1 MFQGEVPSRLSAD
14 KPSELSLKVTVSR
27 HNEIRL
33 PNNDITVDMPEEA
46 EAHGH
51 TSDRKSEVDENENEN
66 NEIVLK
72 RKLVGLMKLSRNEY
86 DNIHVH
92 NEEDSA
98 ASPPTSPFTPTSIY
112 TVGGSQSRPI
122 LEIRAKDI
130 STRQC
135 KFEMGEEWEQF
146 QSIRTTKSISCPP
159 SPLMGAKKDENVE
172 ADRRNSGYAAS
183 EPGPDI
189 ELDLTNPSE
198 KQTEPYPFHFLFSS
212 TSGSPIKKCA
222 IVPNPHN
229 KINQRFHSTLQCPC
243 FLFFFFLCCLPA
255 VHFMQRSDIQ
265 FKKGNVTRAMNYGK
279 LSTAFYVIGSVVGLA
294 FLSVAIYFAADY
306 VKQYV

>member
-1 MFQGEVPSRLSAD
+1 MTFTGHGEI
-14 KPSELSLKVTVSR
+14 
-27 HNEIRL
+27 HL
-33 PNNDITVDMPEEA
+33 PNNDIAVDMPEGA
-46 EAHGH
+46 EAHAH
-51 TSDRKSEVDENENEN
+51 TSDRKSEFDENENEN
-66 NEIVLK
+66 NESILK
-72 RKLVGLMKLSRNEY
+72 RKLVGLMKLSKNEY

-92 NEEDSA
+92 NEEGSA
-98 ASPPTSPFTPTSIY
+98 TSPPTSPPTSPFTPTSIY
-112 TVGGSQSRPI
+112 TVGGSLKRPV

-146 QSIRTTKSISCPP
+146 QSIRPAKSISCPP
-159 SPLMGAKKDENVE
+159 SPLMGAKKDAENVD
-172 ADRRNSGYAAS
+172 ADGRRNSGYAAS

-189 ELDLTNPSE
+189 TLDLTNSSE
-198 KQTEPYPFHFLFSS
+198 KQVEPFPFHFLFSS
-212 TSGSPIKKCA
+212 TSGSQINKCA
-222 IVPNPHN
+222 IIPNPHN

-265 FKKGNVTRAMNYGK
+265 FKKGNITRAMNYGK
-279 LSTAFYVIGSVVGLA
+279 LAFAFYVIGSVVGLA